1 MTNYRN
7 DAASPAIDLKTIT
20 PTFPRPVFKTDE
32 ADDIHINEVMANH
45 PKKYS
50 SRLALI
56 IILLIAMDM
65 I

>member
-1 MTNYRN
+1 MTSYRN
-7 DAASPAIDLKTIT
+7 EATPPALNIQTIA

-32 ADDIHINEVMANH
+32 SDKIHINEALANS